1 MDSTAL
7 PGHKIPISKA
17 IKHPSLITISQSQSL
32 RRTRHLSSHDANLN
46 VHMYTA
52 SGSVTKDIRGTE
64 MIVAELKP
72 WSSRAWWSM
81 ALALALRRAAS
92 LRGWARRGRHPIPAA
107 PFCTD
112 GDGFQSSRFKIFDR
126 DFKRKQ
132 RDRAAWL
139 MNSSDEFLDSV
150 ADNLLDRLQVF
161 LFTFSLDCCDLGDY
175 MFT

>member
-1 MDSTAL
+1 
-7 PGHKIPISKA
+7 
-17 IKHPSLITISQSQSL
+17 
-32 RRTRHLSSHDANLN
+32 
-46 VHMYTA
+46 
-52 SGSVTKDIRGTE
+52 
-64 MIVAELKP
+64 
-72 WSSRAWWSM
+72 M